1 MRTYTKLN
9 LLFII
14 ALLIALHPIT
24 AQDTEVTVPDLTG
37 LTLPQAAA
45 LLNSL
50 GLNLGTELAIDW
62 SAGSG
67 LPENTI
73 STQAITAD
81 TTIER
86 GTEVDVSV
94 LRSPNMV
101 LVYDDNDLT
110 LVNTTVNVADISTLR
125 FAAVEGNPASFA
137 AARWSSNIGEQK
149 CTQIWS
155 IPRNQS
161 KALPECEDIQNWL
174 TTNTTGEHFWTQ
186 TSGVQ
191 QFSVVDD
198 GVERITCPAAPE
210 GSQDSPLRCAFYSD
224 GANSGENTTF
234 FYYFAYTTDALILL
248 NPTEDK
254 WMPTDRTT
262 IYGSDATIAP
272 VVLGDEITWGSEDFI
287 PEVGDLY
294 RLAPNQCL
302 SLTTDTAAGSPTPE
316 DCTVIAQQAVNAQGS
331 FWLGDFEVES
341 ANDGQRHT
349 CPAATPGRLT
359 RCIVPQ

>member
-1 MRTYTKLN
+1 MKIYMRLH

-14 ALLIALHPIT
+14 ALIIAITPIS

-37 LTLPQAAA
+37 LPLPQAAA

-50 GLNLGTELAIDW
+50 GLNLGTELAVDW

-67 LPENTI
+67 LPENAI
-73 STQAITAD
+73 GTQAIAPNTSVAKGTA
-81 TTIER
+81 I
-86 GTEVDVSV
+86 DVSV

-110 LVNTTVNVADISTLR
+110 LVNTTVNVADITGLR
-125 FAAVEGNPASFA
+125 FAATEGSPASFA
-137 AARWSSNIGEQK
+137 AARWATNIGEKK

-161 KALPECEDIQNWL
+161 KSLPECEDVQNWL

-191 QFSVVDD
+191 QFAVVDD
-198 GVERITCPAAPE
+198 GIQRVTCPAAGE
-210 GSQDSPLRCAFYSD
+210 GTQDSPLRCAFYSD
-224 GANSGENTTF
+224 GAGSGENTTF
-234 FYYFAYTTDALILL
+234 FYYFAYTTDAIILL

-262 IYGSDATIAP
+262 IYGTDATIAP
-272 VVLGDEITWGSEDFI
+272 VILGDEVTWGDANFA
-287 PEVGDLY
+287 PEISDLS

-302 SLTTDTAAGSPTPE
+302 LLTTDVAAGSPSPE
-316 DCTVIAQQAVNAQGS
+316 TCTVIAQQAVAAQGQ
-331 FWLGDFEVES
+331 FWLAEFEIES